1 MITIVIPHS
10 QVVVVLV
17 VVNHFDFLQDLK
29 LSVSKLPRVFC
40 VLLEL
45 DSGLSSN
52 KTACVGKRL
61 PPACV
66 CIKLIWELLINF
78 EYSPDNLTDVY
89 TTTIW
94 E

>member
-1 MITIVIPHS
+1 MITVVIPQS
-10 QVVVVLV
+10 DVVELV
-17 VVNHFDFLQDLK
+17 VDHLTSAGTE

-61 PPACV
+61 PPACD
-66 CIKLIWELLINF
+66 CIKLIWELLINL
-78 EYSPDNLTDVY
+78 EYSPDYLTDVY